1 MAASVQ
7 APLEA
12 ADPLMQAH
20 SPSPLLDVV
29 EGADGAA
36 FLLPSQAAPT
46 RVGSPLPA
54 SCAASSNEC
63 TAGEVVGPFTHKET
77 CVVLDWD
84 DTLFPS
90 SFGTSPARGVW
101 LGFSLGGVCR
111 IEMDGNPRIGPLT
124 HPHTIQQHPRQ
135 STGAS

>member
-12 ADPLMQAH
+12 ADPLLQGH
-20 SPSPLLDVV
+20 NPSPLLDVV

-36 FLLPSQAAPT
+36 FLLPSQT

-54 SCAASSNEC
+54 SCAAASNDC
-63 TAGEVVGPFTHKET
+63 TAGDVVGPFAHKET

-90 SFGTSPARGVW
+90 SFGAWAGPDQER
-101 LGFSLGGVCR
+101 LGWGGGLVVEGGLPSFSLA
-111 IEMDGNPRIGPLT
+111 PLGSSIPNQT
-124 HPHTIQQHPRQ
+124 RNQNRNTI
-135 STGAS
+135 A

>member
-12 ADPLMQAH
+12 ADPLLQAH
-20 SPSPLLDVV
+20 SPSPLLEVV

-36 FLLPSQAAPT
+36 FLLPAHAGAPM

-54 SCAASSNEC
+54 SCAATSKEC
-63 TAGEVVGPFTHKET
+63 AAGEAVGPFSHKET

-90 SFGTSPARGVW
+90 SFGASYAIT
-101 LGFSLGGVCR
+101 LGLCVAALVAVS
-111 IEMDGNPRIGPLT
+111 
-124 HPHTIQQHPRQ
+124 
-135 STGAS
+135 